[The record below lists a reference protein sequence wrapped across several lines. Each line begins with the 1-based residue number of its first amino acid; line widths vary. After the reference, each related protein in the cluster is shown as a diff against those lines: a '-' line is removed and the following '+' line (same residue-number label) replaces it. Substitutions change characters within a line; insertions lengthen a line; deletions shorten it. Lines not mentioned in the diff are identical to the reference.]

1 MNVKTD
7 HIQLKSQLVVATN
20 VRYKIQAVLDSGV
33 IIYVFFY
40 NLLEIPFLEMPAYFH
55 ALPSYKSKV
64 QERTVPSRRTQS
76 DAQPCRGA
84 SHCRVGLTFPS
95 DAP

>member
-1 MNVKTD
+1 MYVT
-7 HIQLKSQLVVATN
+7 KSRLFSTQG
-20 VRYKIQAVLDSGV
+20 SSFMF
-33 IIYVFFY
+33 FFY

-76 DAQPCRGA
+76 DAQRCRGA